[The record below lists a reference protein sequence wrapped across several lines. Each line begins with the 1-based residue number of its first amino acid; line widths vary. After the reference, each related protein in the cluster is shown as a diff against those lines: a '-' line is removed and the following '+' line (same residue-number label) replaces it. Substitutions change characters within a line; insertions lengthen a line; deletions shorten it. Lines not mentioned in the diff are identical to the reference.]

1 MVWVLFF
8 FQIDHSHTIHGI
20 GLGGMDIWLQG
31 SRSDT
36 VKIIV
41 HIIAFV
47 VVFVSSLGVHC
58 LAGFLGGFL
67 LQGWVDI
74 LDQRGGGGGG
84 IMVKNNTH
92 THTTQI
98 CVSEEEDVTEDCTLL
113 HFLSTTCWGW
123 HKTKARKKSQEEKT
137 FSNLTNPF
145 QLH

>member
-1 MVWVLFF
+1 
-8 FQIDHSHTIHGI
+8 
-20 GLGGMDIWLQG
+20 
-31 SRSDT
+31 
-36 VKIIV
+36 
-41 HIIAFV
+41 
-47 VVFVSSLGVHC
+47 
-58 LAGFLGGFL
+58 
-67 LQGWVDI
+67 VDI

-98 CVSEEEDVTEDCTLL
+98 CVWEEEDVTEDCTLL

-145 QLH
+145 QLHRIGSNSIENGAHNGLFKLGEKRKHNLACVA